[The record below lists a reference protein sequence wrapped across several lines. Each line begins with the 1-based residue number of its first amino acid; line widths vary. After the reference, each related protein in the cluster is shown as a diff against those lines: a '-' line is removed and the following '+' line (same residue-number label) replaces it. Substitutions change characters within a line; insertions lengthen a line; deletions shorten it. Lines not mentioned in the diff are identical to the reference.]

1 MHGITRFGAYI
12 PRLRLQREA
21 IVAANAW
28 GNRSLKAF
36 GKGERSMCNW
46 DEDTVTMAVAAA
58 RDCLGGSPIETKA
71 GLGGIFLASTTLP
84 FQDRQNAG
92 IVANALMLDP
102 SVLSMDITSSQKA
115 GTSGLIAA
123 LDVVKAWAGKDAAG
137 NNPPG
142 SLLYLA
148 SEKRRAKPAS
158 LQELWYGDA
167 AAALVLGS
175 RQVAARLVGSV
186 SRTIDF
192 VDHFRGEDRE
202 FDYNWEERWVRDEGY
217 MKIVPPAITELLERT
232 GAAPGEIAYFA
243 MPCVFPAVPRNIA
256 KALGIPAESVRDNLF
271 SVCGEA
277 GTAHALIMLVDAL
290 QEARPGDKVLAVGFG
305 QGCDVLLFEATEH
318 LPALQER
325 QSDTGVLVARGVKG
339 ALADRREEGNYNKY
353 LTFTRQVHKEFGIR
367 AEVDVPTPLSA
378 LYRKK
383 DMVAALMG
391 GKCSTCGTAQFPK
404 TGVCVNPT
412 CKATGTQEDYSF
424 ADQPAHIKTWT
435 ADYLTFTLDPPGYY
449 GMVEFEE
456 GGRFMAD
463 FTDVDPERVDVGK
476 PVEMVFRIKQFDE
489 RRGFRRYFWKAFPK
503 GG

>member
-1 MHGITRFGAYI
+1 
-12 PRLRLQREA
+12 
-21 IVAANAW
+21 
-28 GNRSLKAF
+28 
-36 GKGERSMCNW
+36 MCNW

-58 RDCLGGSPIETKA
+58 RDCLGSLQNGGSYTGGSPHETRA

-84 FQDRQNAG
+84 FRDRQNAG
-92 IVANALMLDP
+92 IVANALMMEP

-123 LDVVKAWAGKDAAG
+123 LDVVKAWVGKDMAGKNTAGKDTAG
-137 NNPPG
+137 NDSPG
-142 SLLYLA
+142 SGTGGCAESLLYLA

-175 RQVAARLVGSV
+175 EKVAARLVGSV

-217 MKIVPPAITELLERT
+217 MKIVPPAIAELLERT

-271 SVCGEA
+271 SVCGET
-277 GTAHALIMLVDAL
+277 GTAHALILLIDAL

-305 QGCDVLLFEATEH
+305 QGCDALLFEATEH

-325 QSDTGVLVARGVKG
+325 QSGTGVLAARGVKG

-353 LTFTRQVHKEFGIR
+353 LTFTRQVNKEFGIR

-383 DMVAALMG
+383 DMVAALIG
-391 GKCSTCGTAQFPK
+391 GKCSVCGTAQFPK
-404 TGVCVNPT
+404 TGVCVNPA
-412 CKATGTQEDYSF
+412 CKATGAQEDYSF

-489 RRGFRRYFWKAFPK
+489 RRGFRRYFWKAVPK
-503 GG
+503 GV